1 MSAFDIAQ
9 IPSLV
14 LSLLVK
20 FVFELG
26 EEIGEEPKR
35 IVNFSECMRLVFFK
49 LILNVNLKV

>member
-26 EEIGEEPKR
+26 EEIGEEPKS
-35 IVNFSECMRLVFFK
+35 ILNFSECMRLVFFK